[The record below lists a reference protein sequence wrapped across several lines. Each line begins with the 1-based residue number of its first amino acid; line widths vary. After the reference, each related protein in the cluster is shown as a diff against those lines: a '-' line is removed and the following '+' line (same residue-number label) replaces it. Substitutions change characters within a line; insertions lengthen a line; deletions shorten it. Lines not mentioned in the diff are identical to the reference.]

1 MGKSEWWYFGGRS
14 SSSRRVTT
22 VDIDHFQRRDHSL
35 PSCMSTLF
43 HLFDFR
49 SSHFTHIVFDNHR
62 SSSFDLSHHHPT
74 LRPTK
79 ASHHGVEAPRNSLEL
94 DNGDSISCLRNKEEN
109 LQLQMGLQI
118 KTRNGSTKSKAT
130 EQQLPNNDNIIALES
145 PSTNTPNLLA
155 RLMGL
160 DNFPQTTFSSSYNH
174 CMPNLGTRSL
184 SESPRNSLSRLSDV
198 DYHHRRLSLQINI
211 QEKENNKIK
220 ICEEIS
226 KREKKKVERPKV
238 ALIDITNSYNKV
250 RSKIQ
255 EIGSSQ
261 SRKVEMKSLK
271 KLKKTTT
278 NKSSSS
284 KVVCRSNQK
293 NVIVS
298 NKQKSISMS
307 MQIPKERRAREG
319 EALDCPRSNKLDLL
333 DHSTIFQ
340 PCSYPKGKAK
350 AAGGETNAVD
360 TATTTD
366 GGSAEFKYIKTIQIS
381 SKENSNWVVVPA
393 SRFYHSVA
401 GEERR
406 WKKRVELQQ
415 AVVGGDQI
423 PNNKGW
429 WQKQRGRKRGWE
441 FPHVK
446 FELVEYALIN
456 KDLEKSKFIIMA
468 EEREGIVKL
477 VELHILDSL
486 LRELTHSLIS

>member
-1 MGKSEWWYFGGRS
+1 
-14 SSSRRVTT
+14 
-22 VDIDHFQRRDHSL
+22 
-35 PSCMSTLF
+35 
-43 HLFDFR
+43 
-49 SSHFTHIVFDNHR
+49 
-62 SSSFDLSHHHPT
+62 
-74 LRPTK
+74 
-79 ASHHGVEAPRNSLEL
+79 
-94 DNGDSISCLRNKEEN
+94 
-109 LQLQMGLQI
+109 MGLQI

-340 PCSYPKGKAK
+340 VLY
-350 AAGGETNAVD
+350 
-360 TATTTD
+360 TTLLFM
-366 GGSAEFKYIKTIQIS
+366 S
-381 SKENSNWVVVPA
+381 
-393 SRFYHSVA
+393 
-401 GEERR
+401 
-406 WKKRVELQQ
+406 LQFTFQ
-415 AVVGGDQI
+415 
-423 PNNKGW
+423 
-429 WQKQRGRKRGWE
+429 
-441 FPHVK
+441 
-446 FELVEYALIN
+446 
-456 KDLEKSKFIIMA
+456 
-468 EEREGIVKL
+468 
-477 VELHILDSL
+477 
-486 LRELTHSLIS
+486 